1 VLKADKSPKERRM
14 AGRKGQRI
22 TPNECSSNRCSCVAR
37 KPFDRAPELVVLGKP
52 VRSRCDSPSVSPTK
66 LSCIRWATLRPSP
79 TPRTV
84 SFPSSAWRRCMWQT
98 RKRDRRRKS
107 TNVLTRPHATP
118 GPRLSVG
125 LQAEHQ
131 CRRGFFA
138 NRPEVQ
144 RLCSTLPK
152 SVVRNL
158 DYCARDKRR
167 VLISHGFM
175 WNRMVV
181 PSPTDPTPTSSS
193 KVVSEARTRRGS

>member
-1 VLKADKSPKERRM
+1 MLKADKSPKERRM

-175 WNRMVV
+175 W
-181 PSPTDPTPTSSS
+181 
-193 KVVSEARTRRGS
+193 K